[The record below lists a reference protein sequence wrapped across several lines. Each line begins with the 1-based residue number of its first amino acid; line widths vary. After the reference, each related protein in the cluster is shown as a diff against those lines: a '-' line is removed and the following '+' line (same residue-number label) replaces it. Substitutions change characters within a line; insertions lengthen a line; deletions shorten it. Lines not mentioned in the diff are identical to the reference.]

1 MESIF
6 SQPHV
11 VHSCLYSG
19 NVLEDDDL
27 NEVSGVGVC
36 IRRYLTWDDYVS
48 TIENQDKPDKWSNNK
63 HCGEDR
69 GIGLMLA
76 TNAS

>member
-36 IRRYLTWDDYVS
+36 IRRYLTWADYVS
-48 TIENQDKPDKWSNNK
+48 KIEDLDKYYKWSNNK
-63 HCGEDR
+63 IRGENRD
-69 GIGLMLA
+69 I
-76 TNAS
+76 

>member
-11 VHSCLYSG
+11 VCSCLYCG
-19 NVLEDDDL
+19 NLLEEDDL

-36 IRRYLTWDDYVS
+36 IRRYLTWADYVS
-48 TIENQDKPDKWSNNK
+48 KIEDLDKYDKWSNNK
-63 HCGEDR
+63 FRGEYR
-69 GIGLMLA
+69 GI
-76 TNAS
+76 